1 MTKTKKIQPYDY
13 DSEGDSVIH
22 RIGAGDI
29 IVQIVLILLSLM
41 CLIPFALIVIS
52 SFTDETCLKMNGYSF
67 FPEKWSVF
75 AYTYVLSGNA
85 GKVMHGYVVSILVTV
100 VGTFVSILL
109 TVLYAYPLSREDLPG
124 RNGISFFV
132 FFTMLFHGGLVPSY
146 MMWTQM
152 FHIKNTYAA
161 LIIPNLLLNAF
172 YIIMMRTYFSSTIP
186 TEILDAC
193 RIDGG
198 SESRCL
204 FSIVL
209 PLSKPMLA
217 TLGFMTALGYW
228 NDWLNG
234 LYFVS
239 DTNYYSIQNI
249 LNRMLLDIQFL
260 ASTAASQVNGGELAA
275 HIPSTGV
282 RMSVAVLG
290 LLPILVAYP
299 FFQKYLVKGIMIGGV
314 KG

>member
-13 DSEGDSVIH
+13 DSEGDSVVH

-161 LIIPNLLLNAF
+161 LIIPNLLLNSF

-204 FSIVL
+204 FSIV
-209 PLSKPMLA
+209 
-217 TLGFMTALGYW
+217 
-228 NDWLNG
+228 
-234 LYFVS
+234 FVS